1 MTTIINGQTRH
12 IDDKTLDR
20 MIKNIPCTK
29 DEAIQIYAEDEGWID
44 NSVTK
49 EMSENVEKTKAVLRT
64 VHQAISQ
71 KVVDKKMNG
80 EATRGTGKKAKDES
94 KIEIING
101 LAEYLTNNYENVIIE
116 NAGKIITFTVNGEKY
131 KLDLTKTRVPKK

>member
-1 MTTIINGQTRH
+1 MNVIINGQTRH
-12 IDDKTLDR
+12 IDDKTLSR
-20 MIKNIPCTK
+20 MIENIPCTK
-29 DEAIQIYAEDEGWID
+29 EEAIQIYAEDEGWIE

-64 VHQAISQ
+64 AHQAISQ

-80 EATRGTGKKAKDES
+80 EATRGTGKKAKDDT